1 MYRAVQELLSVL
13 ITGPWICPMTVPQT
27 HLARVSAKACHK
39 WQSRAGNPDVPFP
52 SSVPGQ
58 ELAWAHGQ
66 RRKGQPAGITGWM
79 RPSGDVTAPGATLLS
94 EVIRI
99 KLPVAKPAL
108 EASDRF
114 TWAGSHSF
122 RFHFTWHCTQ
132 KTCGAIGSFIPYPAT
147 SLGGECFRNY
157 LR

>member
-27 HLARVSAKACHK
+27 HVARVSAKACHK
-39 WQSRAGNPDVPFP
+39 GQSRAGNPDVPFP

-132 KTCGAIGSFIPYPAT
+132 RTCWSNWLFHPLPCYISGWGM
-147 SLGGECFRNY
+147 L
-157 LR
+157 